1 MVDDAEKLIG
11 VVPIRNLVI
20 APKDRIL
27 GEMIVADP
35 IRAEISMDQE
45 EAARL
50 VSKYELL
57 ALPITDREGKL
68 VGITT
73 VDDVIDI
80 IDEESTEDMYKM
92 AGLEERD
99 NIFSHPKLSIRKRLP
114 WMSFNL
120 LTAMLAAF
128 VVGLFEETIE
138 KTVALTVFMPV
149 VAGMGGNG
157 GTQTLTVM
165 VRGIA
170 LGELAFS
177 TTWRA
182 VVKEVTVGITLGAVT
197 GVLVALVALLWKGN
211 PMLGI
216 ILALA
221 MVINL
226 LVASLAGTLIPLA
239 LQQMRL
245 DPALGSGVLV
255 TTFTDVFGFLSC
267 LGLTTIFLRY
277 II

>member
-1 MVDDAEKLIG
+1 
-11 VVPIRNLVI
+11 
-20 APKDRIL
+20 
-27 GEMIVADP
+27 
-35 IRAEISMDQE
+35 
-45 EAARL
+45 
-50 VSKYELL
+50 
-57 ALPITDREGKL
+57 
-68 VGITT
+68 
-73 VDDVIDI
+73 
-80 IDEESTEDMYKM
+80 
-92 AGLEERD
+92 
-99 NIFSHPKLSIRKRLP
+99 
-114 WMSFNL
+114 
-120 LTAMLAAF
+120 
-128 VVGLFEETIE
+128 
-138 KTVALTVFMPV
+138 
-149 VAGMGGNG
+149 
-157 GTQTLTVM
+157 M